1 MAEAALDR
9 VRDKYGPGI
18 VTPLRH
24 VFAAPDDV
32 ADVADGLVRRWHTPV
47 GEYGAQWDQAL
58 RTRIAIEDFRQ
69 MRATWLPGWRWGK
82 VGAAPVRAARP
93 ARLR

>member
-1 MAEAALDR
+1 LVAEAALDR

-47 GEYGAQWDQAL
+47 GSTARSG
-58 RTRIAIEDFRQ
+58 TRRC
-69 MRATWLPGWRWGK
+69 GHG
-82 VGAAPVRAARP
+82 
-93 ARLR
+93 